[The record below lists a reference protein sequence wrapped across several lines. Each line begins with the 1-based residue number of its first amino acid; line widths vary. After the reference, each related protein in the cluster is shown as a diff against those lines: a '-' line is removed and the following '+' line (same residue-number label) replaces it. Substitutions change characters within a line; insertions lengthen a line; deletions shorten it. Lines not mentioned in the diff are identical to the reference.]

1 VLGQI
6 QKPKT
11 RMSMVGD
18 QEESKV
24 YIIPQ
29 QTKSTF
35 PLLEP
40 ASLQSEVKRVKAKE
54 RYEP

>member
-1 VLGQI
+1 MLGQI
-6 QKPKT
+6 QKPKIRT
-11 RMSMVGD
+11 SMVGD

-29 QTKSTF
+29 QTKSAF